1 MSIDKR
7 KNIDM
12 TEGEPSKLLLTFA
25 IPILFGNIFQLLY
38 NMADSIIVGRFVSA
52 DALAAVGTCTSPFG
66 MFVSLNMG
74 AATGVGILVAQFFGA
89 HKENK
94 IQALVINSLLI
105 MSITSVILGVIGVL
119 LAPKILVLL
128 GAPQEVLTDAIT
140 YLRIIFLGLLGSS
153 FYNMEAGVLRSLGDS
168 KMPLYFLVFSSI
180 LNTILDI
187 LCVTVFHLGVLG
199 VGLATVIS
207 QYVVAVVTFYFAR
220 KKYSYFRFGLRD
232 IRLDGSLTGKIL
244 KAGVPLALQNSTIS
258 LSNVFLQRFVN
269 SFGATVMAAHTVA
282 MKFDNINNMPLGATM
297 MALSTFTG
305 QNIGAKKMDR
315 IKKAYRVLWLFAI
328 GFSAVMFAFG
338 HLGGRAFMS
347 LFSTDEAVIEYGVIA
362 IGIYSGFVLFLSN
375 IYINRAVIN
384 GSGDTRYSMFGGFM
398 EVLGRV
404 GFALLLIYVFKM
416 GMRGIWYACVAN
428 WGTTGVYY
436 LARYLSGKW
445 KEKAFT

>member
-12 TEGEPSKLLLTFA
+12 TEGEPLKLLLTFA

-52 DALAAVGTCTSPFG
+52 DALAAVGTCASPFG

-74 AATGVGILVAQFFGA
+74 AATGVGILVAQYFGA
-89 HKENK
+89 HKEDQIK
-94 IQALVINSLLI
+94 HLVVNSLLI
-105 MSITSVILGVIGVL
+105 MSMTSVVLAILGVS
-119 LAPKILVLL
+119 LAPKILMLL
-128 GAPQEVLTDAIT
+128 GAPEEVLKDAIT

-180 LNTILDI
+180 LNTIMDI
-187 LCVTVFHLGVLG
+187 LCVTVFKLGVMG
-199 VGLATVIS
+199 VGMATVIS
-207 QYVVAVVTFYFAR
+207 QYTVAVVTFFFAR
-220 KKYSYFRFGLRD
+220 KKYNYFRFGLKD
-232 IRLDGSLTGKIL
+232 LRLNGGMVKKIL

-282 MKFDNINNMPLGATM
+282 TKFDNINNMPLGAMM

-315 IKKAYRVLWLFAI
+315 IKKAYRVMWFFAL
-328 GFSAVMFAFG
+328 GFSVVMFTFG

-347 LFSTDEAVIEYGVIA
+347 LFSTDQQVIDIGVIA
-362 IGIYSGFVLFLSN
+362 IGIYSSFVLFLSN

-404 GFALLLIYVFKM
+404 GFALLFIYGLKL
-416 GMRGIWYACVAN
+416 GMRGIWYACIAN
-428 WGTTGVYY
+428 WGTTGVFY
-436 LARYLSGKW
+436 LVRYVSGKW
-445 KEKAFT
+445 KTKSFA